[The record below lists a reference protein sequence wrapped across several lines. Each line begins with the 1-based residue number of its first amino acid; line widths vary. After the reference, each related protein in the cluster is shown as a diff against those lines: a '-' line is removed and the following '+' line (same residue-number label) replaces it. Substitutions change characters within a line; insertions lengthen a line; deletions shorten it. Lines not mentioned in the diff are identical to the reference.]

1 MALQRIPRL
10 VAGKQKT
17 VPVGDSES
25 LAEKDF
31 LQAGYRY
38 ALALA
43 HHHQDAEDLVQQAW
57 LKLYRRYGGV
67 EDLPL
72 LFTAIRNLFFDQLQ
86 RKIRLHF
93 VSLEGIQE
101 SDMTQSPKSGTGASL
116 TRVDLERL
124 LGNLKAK
131 EREVLFFHYV
141 QGYTGAEIGQL
152 TGQPRGTVL
161 SLLRRSK
168 QKLSAM
174 FNEKTDTA
182 KLQETSAGR

>member
-1 MALQRIPRL
+1 MVLRRISRL
-10 VAGKQKT
+10 VAGKKEV
-17 VPVGDSES
+17 VPADGPESMSEED
-25 LAEKDF
+25 L

-57 LKLYRRYGGV
+57 LRLHRRYGGV
-67 EDLPL
+67 ENLPL

-86 RKIRLHF
+86 RKTRLRF
-93 VSLEGIQE
+93 VSLEDIQE
-101 SDMTQSPKSGTGASL
+101 SDMDHVLTSGTGASL
-116 TRVDLERL
+116 ARVDLERL

-141 QGYTGAEIGQL
+141 QGYTAAEIGRL

-168 QKLSAM
+168 QKLSAT
-174 FNEKTDTA
+174 FSEEADTA
-182 KLQETSAGR
+182 RLQETSAG